1 MCVTPPVCTGEGS
14 HRLIPPSARVAPT
27 NGSAPPTNHEDPRD
41 VTYIVVIAAALRELA
56 NREPQ
61 CMVALVFAGGTALST
76 MRRRLP
82 RSLRR
87 PARAGTGRLPAPDAS
102 L

>member
-1 MCVTPPVCTGEGS
+1 
-14 HRLIPPSARVAPT
+14 
-27 NGSAPPTNHEDPRD
+27 
-41 VTYIVVIAAALRELA
+41 VTYMVVIAAALRELA

-61 CMVALVFAGGTALST
+61 CMVALVFAGGAALST

-82 RSLRR
+82 RRLSR
-87 PARAGTGRLPAPDAS
+87 PARAPAVRLSIRDPS